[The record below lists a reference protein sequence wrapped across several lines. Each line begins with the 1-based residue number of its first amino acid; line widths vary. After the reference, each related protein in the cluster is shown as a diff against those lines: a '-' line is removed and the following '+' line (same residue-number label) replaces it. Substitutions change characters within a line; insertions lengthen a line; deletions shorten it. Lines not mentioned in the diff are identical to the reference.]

1 MMVLALQSIVVGV
14 LVASLTVNPHLG
26 VFAFPVRREVLVHL
40 KQEVLEGIVG
50 EQCCS
55 GQEAY
60 QRSCSI
66 D

>member
-14 LVASLTVNPHLG
+14 LVASLAVNSHLG

-40 KQEVLEGIVG
+40 KREVLEGVAE

-55 GQEAY
+55 EQEAY
-60 QRSCSI
+60 QRSCST